1 MLFHFRIRGLSGII
15 ESVVPCSHGQ
25 TLNRTVVDL
34 HRHQLRFFLAA
45 LEHKGEDQHDCHKHE
60 AEHIAVARTVHEALR
75 GIGTATGRI
84 AGLAQAQQAGQV
96 IPVGEDLPKSFLLCR
111 DKGGKVKVYLSQLS
125 TATLLKRMELGS
137 LTI

>member
-1 MLFHFRIRGLSGII
+1 MRGK
-15 ESVVPCSHGQ
+15 
-25 TLNRTVVDL
+25 
-34 HRHQLRFFLAA
+34 
-45 LEHKGEDQHDCHKHE
+45 LERRGH
-60 AEHIAVARTVHEALR
+60 
-75 GIGTATGRI
+75 GIGLDAFTGTGKAQLFFRG
-84 AGLAQAQQAGQV
+84 GLDVDRVRTQAQQAGQV